1 MYTMQ
6 SYDVGDVLWKASSI
20 FCEVIKLLT
29 EENKKWKKTD
39 EHFQRTLLDSVSNYN
54 YLMAELATLDR
65 ERKTR

>member
-1 MYTMQ
+1 ME
-6 SYDVGDVLWKASSI
+6 GFSSI
-20 FCEVIKLLT
+20 FCDGIKLLT

>member
-6 SYDVGDVLWKASSI
+6 SYDVGAVLWKASSI
-20 FCEVIKLLT
+20 FCEGIKLLT

-54 YLMAELATLDR
+54 HAFYEIDFFQ
-65 ERKTR
+65 KVKN

>member
-6 SYDVGDVLWKASSI
+6 SYDVGAVLWKASSI
-20 FCEVIKLLT
+20 FCDGIKLLT